1 MLSIIPSAILILI
14 TVCIMWFTTVTSSKI
29 QILNNDIINMYNS
42 IRFQNCKQLST
53 HMKSNH
59 NESHHAPATELDT
72 AQTFSH
78 ATKLNV
84 LARVLLIF
92 KNTKNLFVHN
102 YMNKSMQINL
112 FIISKSLQYYSRIFP
127 TNSEQANYVPWSA
140 VLTSFKMLFS

>member
-1 MLSIIPSAILILI
+1 
-14 TVCIMWFTTVTSSKI
+14 
-29 QILNNDIINMYNS
+29 MYNS

-53 HMKSNH
+53 HVKSNH

-84 LARVLLIF
+84 LALVLLILN
-92 KNTKNLFVHN
+92 NTKNLFVHN

-112 FIISKSLQYYSRIFP
+112 FIISKSYITINL
-127 TNSEQANYVPWSA
+127 TT
-140 VLTSFKMLFS
+140 VLF